1 MTSKNIIPRKN
12 NIISLFIPSVQGI
25 KREQHPN
32 RCIIV
37 DLIMIRM
44 TSHNYN
50 ENKKKTQNKKK
61 ATITYWGKKIYK
73 SFSNKIHFISYDS
86 TNIFSYWYFSGL
98 NLSLLISSFESSYI
112 KIILLLVELFHR

>member
-1 MTSKNIIPRKN
+1 MLKKLFKRKNRWLEIIKIGILKMTSKNIILRKN
-12 NIISLFIPSVQGI
+12 NTIRLFIQSVQGI

-50 ENKKKTQNKKK
+50 ENKKKTHKTPKKK
-61 ATITYWGKKIYK
+61 KSNNNKFLFREKKIKKYINLFSTK
-73 SFSNKIHFISYDS
+73 NSFHFLRFY
-86 TNIFSYWYFSGL
+86 
-98 NLSLLISSFESSYI
+98 
-112 KIILLLVELFHR
+112 

>member
-50 ENKKKTQNKKK
+50 ENKKNTNKKK
-61 ATITYWGKKIYK
+61 QQ
-73 SFSNKIHFISYDS
+73 
-86 TNIFSYWYFSGL
+86 
-98 NLSLLISSFESSYI
+98 
-112 KIILLLVELFHR
+112 